1 MIQVVTQDAHGNL
14 KPLDFDTNAVE
25 VMDGALVVYT
35 WGARDFWAGFAP
47 GQWLS
52 FERLDVGD
60 G

>member
-47 GQWLS
+47 GT
-52 FERLDVGD
+52 VAVV
-60 G
+60 